1 MSGHLHAAP
10 EPSVTVRT
18 PGKVNLVLRS
28 GAVRDDGYHPLSTV
42 FQAVSLFEEVTA
54 THVAPGAGISL
65 TVSGPQA
72 DLVPLDETNL
82 AWRAARAVADHTGMD
97 ADVALHVHKGVPVAG
112 GMAGGSADAAAAL
125 VACDAL
131 WDAGLSRQELTMLG
145 AGLGADV
152 PFALLGHT
160 AVGTGR
166 GDVLTPVLTRGEF
179 HWAFAVQAEGLST
192 PSVFARFDEL
202 SGEVGAPGG
211 AATSRSDGETRNA
224 GAPPR
229 TGGETRVSGG
239 AAEAVHA
246 GRSPD
251 PGEDA
256 ALMAA
261 LRAGD
266 PTALGEALHNDLQA
280 AAVDLRPELARVMEV
295 AEEAGTLGTLVSGS
309 GPTIAALARSR
320 RHALAIAAAWTA
332 AGAASTVWTATGP
345 APGARIMG

>member
-72 DLVPLDETNL
+72 DVVPLDETNL
-82 AWRAARAVADHTGMD
+82 AWRAALAVADHTGLD
-97 ADVALHVHKGVPVAG
+97 ADVALHLHKGVPVAG

-131 WDAGLSRQELTMLG
+131 WGAGLSRHDLTVLA

-202 SGEVGAPGG
+202 SAAGVSAAGADR
-211 AATSRSDGETRNA
+211 AAGPTPLDGEMA
-224 GAPPR
+224 GGVDP
-229 TGGETRVSGG
+229 
-239 AAEAVHA
+239 

-251 PGEDA
+251 PGDDA
-256 ALMAA
+256 ELMAA

-280 AAVDLRPELARVMEV
+280 AALDLRPELGQVLEV
-295 AEEAGTLGTLVSGS
+295 AREAGALGTLVSGS

-320 RHALAIAAAWTA
+320 RHALAVAAAWTTA
-332 AGAASTVWTATGP
+332 DVVASVWTATGP
-345 APGARIMG
+345 APGARITG

>member
-54 THVAPGAGISL
+54 TQVAPGTGISL
-65 TVSGPQA
+65 TVSGPQSDA
-72 DLVPLDETNL
+72 VPRDETNL
-82 AWRAARAVADHTGMD
+82 AWRAARAVADHTGIE
-97 ADVALHVHKGVPVAG
+97 ADVALHLHKGVPVAG
-112 GMAGGSADAAAAL
+112 GMAGGSADAAATL

-131 WDAGLSRQELTMLG
+131 WEAGLSRHELTRLA

-152 PFALLGHT
+152 PFSLLGHT

-192 PSVFARFDEL
+192 PAVFARFDAL
-202 SGEVGAPGG
+202 SATAP
-211 AATSRSDGETRNA
+211 AAA
-224 GAPPR
+224 G
-229 TGGETRVSGG
+229 
-239 AAEAVHA
+239 
-246 GRSPD
+246 PD
-251 PGEDA
+251 PGDDA
-256 ALMAA
+256 ELMAA

-266 PTALGEALHNDLQA
+266 PTALGQALHNDLQA
-280 AAVDLRPELARVMEV
+280 AALDLRPELGRVMEV
-295 AEEAGTLGTLVSGS
+295 AREAGALATLVSGS
-309 GPTIAALARSR
+309 GPTVAALARSR
-320 RHALAIAAAWTA
+320 RHAVAVAAAWTA
-332 AGAASTVWTATGP
+332 ADVVASVWTATGP
-345 APGARIMG
+345 APGARITG